1 MNPAN
6 WPLVAIA
13 RSRDSRLLILVRL
26 IRSIGQGAL
35 VVDFALY
42 LRALHWSGGAI
53 GALLTASMAIGIA
66 LTAVLGP
73 ASDRI
78 GRKPLLLALEV
89 TRVAAALVALLTSAP
104 VPLAVAAVVAQ
115 YGRGG
120 NGTAGPFGAVEQAWL
135 ARSATPDTRA
145 RLFSLNSSVGFFGRT
160 LGAVLAALPSL
171 LVGWLPGAMSYR
183 PLFGVVAVTSLIA
196 FCLILRIPEDTA
208 TRRVRTKRPPPQVE
222 APRIQPPYSENAL
235 LLRLALANL
244 LQGAGIGLTGPLIA
258 YWFALRFHAGPGVI
272 GPLMA
277 AGFLLAAAAS
287 ILNGRLAQRWG
298 VVPVVTGMRATGIG
312 LLVALPL
319 MPTLPMAGA
328 VYMIRSVFNRGTNG
342 VRAALSMSLVRPE
355 RRGFAATVNSVSVS
369 APRAIGPLV
378 SGLLFEAHFLA
389 LPFLLSAGFQ
399 AGYLLLYARSFAGF
413 ERAERRRTVVE
424 ARV

>member
-6 WPLVAIA
+6 WPLAAIA
-13 RSRDSRLLILVRL
+13 RSRDSRLLILVRFV
-26 IRSIGQGAL
+26 RSIGQGAL

-53 GALLTASMAIGIA
+53 GALLTASMVCGIA

-78 GRKPLLLALEV
+78 GRKPLLLVFEM
-89 TRVAAALVALLTSAP
+89 TRVIAAVVAMLTSAP
-104 VPLAVAAVVAQ
+104 VLLTVAAVAAQ

-135 ARSATPDTRA
+135 AQSAPPDERA
-145 RLFSLNSSVGFFGRT
+145 RIFSLNSGAGFLGRT
-160 LGAVLAALPSL
+160 VGAVLAALPGGL
-171 LVGWLPGAMSYR
+171 AGWLTGALIYR
-183 PLFGVVAVTSLIA
+183 PLFGIVAVTSIIS

-208 TRRVRTKRPPPQVE
+208 TRRARTERQAPRDA
-222 APRIQPPYSENAL
+222 APRIQPNLSENAL

-272 GPLMA
+272 GPVMA
-277 AGFLLAAAAS
+277 GGFLLAAAAS
-287 ILNGRLAQRWG
+287 VVNGRLAQRWG
-298 VVPVVTGMRATGIG
+298 VVPVVVGMRATGIG
-312 LLVALPL
+312 LLIALPL

-328 VYMIRSVFNRGTNG
+328 VYMVRSVFNRGTNG

-355 RRGFAATVNSVSVS
+355 RRGFAATVSSVSVS
-369 APRAIGPLV
+369 VPRAIGPVV
-378 SGLLFEAHFLA
+378 SGLLFEAHFLT
-389 LPFLLSAGFQ
+389 LPFLLAAGFQ
-399 AGYLLLYARSFAGF
+399 AGYLWLYARSFAGY
-413 ERAERRRTVVE
+413 ERAGRRQAIAE